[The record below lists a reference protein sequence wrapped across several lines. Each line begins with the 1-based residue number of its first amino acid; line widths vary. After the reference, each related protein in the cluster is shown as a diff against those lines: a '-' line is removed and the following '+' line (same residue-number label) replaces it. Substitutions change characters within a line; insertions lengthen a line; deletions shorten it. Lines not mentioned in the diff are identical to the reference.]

1 MFFDLEDLNFCTQF
15 YVTKMFHFEESFQK
29 EKKSQLIF
37 NKLMLLV
44 FFLIKALFL
53 VFESLKLCKM
63 HLLKHKL
70 IYRFILNYVFRGVVT
85 C

>member
-1 MFFDLEDLNFCTQF
+1 
-15 YVTKMFHFEESFQK
+15 
-29 EKKSQLIF
+29 
-37 NKLMLLV
+37 MLLV

-70 IYRFILNYVFRGVVT
+70 IYRFILNYVFRAVVT